1 MTAGQAQLAAQTQD
15 ILNTMKSINRSFDSF
30 AYRAP
35 APAAIEGY
43 LGSSLDLQAGLRV
56 RELMIS
62 ACPPDV
68 IRELARMRKAWA
80 TPATSAAA

>member
-1 MTAGQAQLAAQTQD
+1 
-15 ILNTMKSINRSFDSF
+15 MKSINRSADPF

-43 LGSSLDLQAGLRV
+43 LSSSLDLQAGLRV
-56 RELMIS
+56 RELMVS

-68 IRELARMRKAWA
+68 IRELVRMRKAWG
-80 TPATSAAA
+80 TSNNPAAA